1 MKISEHKER
10 VVLFV
15 DYQNVFNSAR
25 ERFHRNGPRC
35 SADGQ
40 IEPVRLGQLLASR
53 RRRPSRLGEVR
64 VYRGVPDPTR
74 QPEANAANS
83 RQTVAWTKDPLV
95 SVFRRPLRYPRGWPA
110 IPAQEKGVDVALAID
125 MVRLA
130 LRREYDA
137 AILFS
142 TDTDL
147 VPALEAIREIKAH
160 VEVASWRG
168 SNPLRFPGGA
178 TLPWCHFLSAGD
190 YRQVADPRDY
200 SRS

>member
-1 MKISEHKER
+1 MKPSEHKER

-25 ERFHRNGPRC
+25 ERFHRTGPRC
-35 SADGQ
+35 LTDGQ
-40 IEPVRLGQLLASR
+40 IEPVRLGHLLASR
-53 RRRPSRLGEVR
+53 RQRPSQLAEVR
-64 VYRGVPDPTR
+64 VYRGHPDSTR
-74 QPEANAANS
+74 QPRTRAAND
-83 RQTVAWTKDPLV
+83 RQTASWMKDPLV

-130 LRREYDA
+130 LRSDYDA

-147 VPALEAIREIKAH
+147 VPALEAVREIKAH

-168 SNPLRFPGGA
+168 GNPLRYPGGA
-178 TLPWCHFLSAGD
+178 KLPWCHFLGADD
-190 YRQVADPRDY
+190 YRKVADHVNY
-200 SRS
+200 SRP